1 MSLCLSYWTRI
12 LHSKHSMILHPHTC
26 NPHGLDGCLVL
37 ALPVHTFALGIFTPA
52 TVHQGIRR
60 EDTTYQNH
68 SFIIQTSCLVC
79 WTCMLRISE
88 CSIYS
93 ARIALFLKFI
103 FKGAGLWI
111 LKKLS
116 LNNLFL
122 SLSTAYNCMCYS
134 SNGNYDSFK
143 YQARSTN
150 TPLLVTQFS

>member
-1 MSLCLSYWTRI
+1 MAS
-12 LHSKHSMILHPHTC
+12 
-26 NPHGLDGCLVL
+26 LVL

-68 SFIIQTSCLVC
+68 SFIIQNSCLVC
-79 WTCMLRISE
+79 WTCMLRIAE

-150 TPLLVTQFS
+150 TLPPSGNTFFIKLHIKKNMNLERMSSPTISIKC

>member
-12 LHSKHSMILHPHTC
+12 FHSKHSMILHPLTC
-26 NPHGLDGCLVL
+26 NPHGLDGWPRSRAANPHVCSRNIH
-37 ALPVHTFALGIFTPA
+37 PRY
-52 TVHQGIRR
+52 IRR

-68 SFIIQTSCLVC
+68 SFIIQNSCLVC
-79 WTCMLRISE
+79 WTCTLRIPE

-116 LNNLFL
+116 LNNLLL

-150 TPLLVTQFS
+150 TPLLVTHFS

>member
-12 LHSKHSMILHPHTC
+12 FHSKHSMILHPHTC
-26 NPHGLDGCLVL
+26 NTAGLVL

-68 SFIIQTSCLVC
+68 SFIIQNSCLVC
-79 WTCMLRISE
+79 WTCTLRISE

-122 SLSTAYNCMCYS
+122 SLSTAYNCMCNSY
-134 SNGNYDSFK
+134 NGNYDSFK

-150 TPLLVTQFS
+150 TPLLVTHFS

>member
-12 LHSKHSMILHPHTC
+12 FHSKHSMILHPHTC
-26 NPHGLDGCLVL
+26 IPHGLDG
-37 ALPVHTFALGIFTPA
+37 LPRSRVASLGIFTPA

-68 SFIIQTSCLVC
+68 SFIIQNSCLVC
-79 WTCMLRISE
+79 WTCTLRISE

-122 SLSTAYNCMCYS
+122 SLSTAYNCMRYS

-150 TPLLVTQFS
+150 TPLLVTHFS

>member
-12 LHSKHSMILHPHTC
+12 FHSKHSMILHPHTC
-26 NPHGLDGCLVL
+26 NPHGLDGWPRSRAANPHVCSRNIHPRYRSPGHSPRGHNLSESFLYHTKFLFLNVQYI
-37 ALPVHTFALGIFTPA
+37 VHESL
-52 TVHQGIRR
+52 
-60 EDTTYQNH
+60 
-68 SFIIQTSCLVC
+68 
-79 WTCMLRISE
+79 
-88 CSIYS
+88 
-93 ARIALFLKFI
+93 LFLKFI

-150 TPLLVTQFS
+150 TPLLVTHFS